1 MMQASAE
8 SSICVIVEE
17 GEAQAATV
25 VLEMAFE
32 RELQV
37 MIPPPL
43 THHPSISPRPFLCD
57 LCSSQ
62 WCSPHHPPHP
72 LLSAVQRGLVAD
84 INTEY
89 GHSIVA
95 IVGEGMAFRRGTGA
109 TFTKAMTTAGVNI
122 RAIAQGSSE
131 RQISLVVEAEDC
143 SKALRAAHAA
153 LALSSTQISIAVL
166 GATGDVGTE
175 FLQQLVESQMAIADA
190 SEAGGKRQ
198 IVSELN
204 VAFKVTAPPP
214 PPSSPPSCS
223 AVTLPPPLPSIPL
236 HPPTSSL
243 VATRR

>member
-1 MMQASAE
+1 M
-8 SSICVIVEE
+8 
-17 GEAQAATV
+17 
-25 VLEMAFE
+25 
-32 RELQV
+32 
-37 MIPPPL
+37 
-43 THHPSISPRPFLCD
+43 
-57 LCSSQ
+57 
-62 WCSPHHPPHP
+62 
-72 LLSAVQRGLVAD
+72 QRGLVAD

-204 VAFKVTAPPP
+204 VAFKVTAPLPP
-214 PPSSPPSCS
+214 FPLPLALPSRFHPPSPPFPSTHPPRPS
-223 AVTLPPPLPSIPL
+223 LRLAGDGRLVVVQDAPRLRRHRHGEGQRRDARLERRRRRRRPRRADGLPRGRLQRQPDRHRLHRLAGRRQPLP
-236 HPPTSSL
+236 
-243 VATRR
+243 